1 MKSITY
7 RLPLVLWCLV
17 ALFLLTAFTSIKI
30 FAYSSGPPDG
40 RTGSPADGFQTCNDI
55 GCHNSYPLNSGSAI
69 FSLSAPTSYTL
80 GETLSISISFG
91 NSSTLKHGFEL
102 SALDANNNH
111 VGTFSS
117 VDGDGNTQTS
127 NGDYIKHTSAGSS
140 QSGNASWNVQ
150 WTSPTSEV
158 QNPVTFYAAGNEANG
173 DSTNQG
179 DYIYTTTT
187 QISSVVSTPT
197 TTPSATPVVTPT
209 PTPSTSVTPK
219 IAAEGSA
226 YGHYSLALKSDGTM
240 WSWGYNT
247 VGQLGDGTYTNRNTP
262 VKVKN
267 LYSNIVDIACGGA
280 ITLALKST
288 GTVWQW
294 GNGLGTTPKRFDDL
308 DGVKAIA
315 SGTYH
320 HFAIKNDG
328 TLWAWGDNE
337 YGQLGNGKTTDSH
350 EKPVQVSGISDVVAV
365 AGGMYHSIA
374 LKSDGTVWTWGWN
387 NFGQLGNGTKG
398 TNEYIPIQVNDLS
411 NVTAIAA
418 SWYWSFALKS
428 DGTLWGWG
436 YNAWGQL
443 GDGTRNDRSSPIQS
457 GGGLSDIIAIA
468 GSDFTLV
475 LRKDGTVWGWG
486 SNNGGLG
493 NNIDRGQIAY
503 DPLQISGIDNVIA
516 IAAGMS
522 HALALKSDGT
532 VWAWGSNYYGQI
544 GNGEGGDDGET
555 ALYVDTPVQVKD
567 LNLYASTPSSNG
579 IIFGFVDDEEDDAL
593 EGVTVTLDGADH
605 SESVETDKEGFY
617 EFRNLLA
624 GDYTLT
630 YEKDGFQTYTESIS
644 LLDGEIK
651 EIRTI
656 TLEKVV
662 PTPTPSPTPS
672 SSNIFGFVYDSE
684 EEPIQD
690 VTVTIK
696 GDNYSGST
704 STDEYGYYELKNLLS
719 GDYTLTYNKEGYQT
733 KTKDITLEEK
743 ENLDLGII
751 TLELV
756 EKGSIFGYV
765 TDFRGYEIDSATI
778 RMKGLNTGY
787 SKTISSDTDGY
798 FEFTDLEADTYIL
811 TAKKSG
817 YKQGKRI
824 VKLSEGEARDVE
836 LKMKRKRTTS
846 VQSQF

>member
-1 MKSITY
+1 
-7 RLPLVLWCLV
+7 
-17 ALFLLTAFTSIKI
+17 
-30 FAYSSGPPDG
+30 
-40 RTGSPADGFQTCNDI
+40 
-55 GCHNSYPLNSGSAI
+55 
-69 FSLSAPTSYTL
+69 
-80 GETLSISISFG
+80 
-91 NSSTLKHGFEL
+91 
-102 SALDANNNH
+102 
-111 VGTFSS
+111 
-117 VDGDGNTQTS
+117 
-127 NGDYIKHTSAGSS
+127 
-140 QSGNASWNVQ
+140 
-150 WTSPTSEV
+150 
-158 QNPVTFYAAGNEANG
+158 
-173 DSTNQG
+173 
-179 DYIYTTTT
+179 
-187 QISSVVSTPT
+187 
-197 TTPSATPVVTPT
+197 
-209 PTPSTSVTPK
+209 
-219 IAAEGSA
+219 
-226 YGHYSLALKSDGTM
+226 M

-262 VKVKN
+262 VKVTN
-267 LYSNIVDIACGGA
+267 LYNNIIDIACGGA

-328 TLWAWGDNE
+328 TLWAWGYNE
-337 YGQLGNGKTTDSH
+337 YGQLGNGTTTSSH
-350 EKPVQVSGISDVVAV
+350 EKPVQVSGISDIVAV
-365 AGGMYHSIA
+365 AGGEGHTIA

-387 NFGQLGNGTKG
+387 NYGQLGNGTKG
-398 TNEYIPIQVNDLS
+398 TNEYIPIQVNELS

-468 GSDFTLV
+468 SSDFTLV

-503 DPLQISGIDNVIA
+503 DPLQISGINNVIA
-516 IAAGMS
+516 IAAGDA

-567 LNLYASTPSSNG
+567 LNLYAFTSTTPTPTTTPTTTPTALPTLSPIPSP
-579 IIFGFVDDEEDDAL
+579 
-593 EGVTVTLDGADH
+593 
-605 SESVETDKEGFY
+605 SV
-617 EFRNLLA
+617 
-624 GDYTLT
+624 
-630 YEKDGFQTYTESIS
+630 S
-644 LLDGEIK
+644 
-651 EIRTI
+651 
-656 TLEKVV
+656 
-662 PTPTPSPTPS
+662 PTPTPIPNPTPS
-672 SSNIFGFVYDSE
+672 SSNIFGFVYDTE

-690 VTVTIK
+690 VVVTIK
-696 GDNYSGST
+696 GDHVANPGSMA
-704 STDEYGYYELKNLLS
+704 TDEYGYYGWENLSS
-719 GDYTLTYNKEGYQT
+719 GNYTLTYGKEGYQT
-733 KTKDITLEEK
+733 KTQDVTLGENEEQ
-743 ENLDLGII
+743 DLGIL
-751 TLELV
+751 TLESI

-765 TDFRGYEIDSATI
+765 VDFRGYEIGLATI
-778 RMKGLNTGY
+778 RMKGLHTGY

-811 TAKKSG
+811 TTKKSG
-817 YKQGKRI
+817 YKQGKRT
-824 VKLSEGEARDVE
+824 VKLREGESSEVK
-836 LKMKRKRTTS
+836 LKMKRKRKSS